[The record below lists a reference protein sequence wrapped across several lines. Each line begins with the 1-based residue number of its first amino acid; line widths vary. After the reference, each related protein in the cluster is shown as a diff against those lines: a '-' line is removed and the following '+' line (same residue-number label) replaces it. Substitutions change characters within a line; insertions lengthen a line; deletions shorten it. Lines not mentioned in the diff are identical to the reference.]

1 MMTPEQIDA
10 ALGALQQQ
18 IDDLR
23 ADGLPYAPKTCC
35 GKDIVT
41 EGGICT
47 HCPYAPPEFQSH
59 PDPAVA
65 QLQRAVKQAGERL
78 ATLEQI
84 HADGTPPEG
93 SVGHDFL
100 CDRLDAI
107 EKRLAT
113 LENVAGETPRE
124 LRDRLTRHVSNSN
137 HWLCTVEERVTALE
151 DNAHTPVENDLSRI
165 QALEQIHAD
174 GMPQT
179 SQCTTCGN
187 APAYLRWREPWPGS
201 RLLCDGCFEAPDH
214 PASLDGCCGKDIVTQ
229 GGICTDCPYAPPEL
243 QSQPKSEYSP
253 SIWRQLA
260 GDHIAAADFP
270 PIATQEQVAAAYA
283 DRLAVAPSLKQRF
296 SDWIDARTAQGIETY
311 GGPLQTD
318 NGRDAERDA
327 FQELLDFCQYQ
338 EQSRQEILAANA
350 VLRERVDFAKKLLG
364 LRSLPNKD

>member
-23 ADGLPYAPKTCC
+23 ADTKPEPEEPTVLC
-35 GKDIVT
+35 GKCDTPLTKYLCHNPV
-41 EGGICT
+41 CAQ
-47 HCPYAPPEFQSH
+47 APFDELPRTSDATH
-59 PDPAVA
+59 PDPAVV

-78 ATLEQI
+78 A
-84 HADGTPPEG
+84 
-93 SVGHDFL
+93 
-100 CDRLDAI
+100 
-107 EKRLAT
+107 
-113 LENVAGETPRE
+113 
-124 LRDRLTRHVSNSN
+124 
-137 HWLCTVEERVTALE
+137 ALE

-201 RLLCDGCFEAPDH
+201 RLLCDGCFEGHRTP
-214 PASLDGCCGKDIVTQ
+214 T
-229 GGICTDCPYAPPEL
+229 
-243 QSQPKSEYSP
+243 
-253 SIWRQLA
+253 
-260 GDHIAAADFP
+260 AAADFP

-283 DRLAVAPSLKQRF
+283 DRFAVAPSLKQRF

-311 GGPLQTD
+311 GGPLTTD

-350 VLRERVDFAKKLLG
+350 VLRERLQKLLG
-364 LRSLPNKD
+364 LEALPNKD

>member
-1 MMTPEQIDA
+1 MLTPEQIDA

-23 ADGLPYAPKTCC
+23 ANTEPEPVDLCTTCC
-35 GKDIVT
+35 NARGYWRWREPWKAVRRLCDGCFQ
-41 EGGICT
+41 EPDT
-47 HCPYAPPEFQSH
+47 HPG
-59 PDPAVA
+59 PAVG

-78 ATLEQI
+78 AELEQI

-151 DNAHTPVENDLSRI
+151 DNAHTPD
-165 QALEQIHAD
+165 
-174 GMPQT
+174 P
-179 SQCTTCGN
+179 
-187 APAYLRWREPWPGS
+187 
-201 RLLCDGCFEAPDH
+201 
-214 PASLDGCCGKDIVTQ
+214 
-229 GGICTDCPYAPPEL
+229 
-243 QSQPKSEYSP
+243 
-253 SIWRQLA
+253 
-260 GDHIAAADFP
+260 DFP

-283 DRLAVAPSLKQRF
+283 DRFAVAPSLKQRF
-296 SDWIDARTAQGIETY
+296 GDWIDARTAQGIETY
-311 GGPLQTD
+311 GQPLTTD

-338 EQSRQEILAANA
+338 EQSRQELLT
-350 VLRERVDFAKKLLG
+350 VLRATAALAQRDTYPNA
-364 LRSLPNKD
+364 NKD

>member
-1 MMTPEQIDA
+1 MGCPA
-10 ALGALQQQ
+10 
-18 IDDLR
+18 
-23 ADGLPYAPKTCC
+23 APKTCC

-78 ATLEQI
+78 AELEQI

-151 DNAHTPVENDLSRI
+151 DNAHTPN
-165 QALEQIHAD
+165 
-174 GMPQT
+174 P
-179 SQCTTCGN
+179 
-187 APAYLRWREPWPGS
+187 
-201 RLLCDGCFEAPDH
+201 
-214 PASLDGCCGKDIVTQ
+214 
-229 GGICTDCPYAPPEL
+229 
-243 QSQPKSEYSP
+243 
-253 SIWRQLA
+253 
-260 GDHIAAADFP
+260 DFP

-283 DRLAVAPSLKQRF
+283 DRYATGTAARKTCLICGEDISGHLGVKSHCVRCIESHTAAELDASKLAVAPSLKQRF